1 MGTNQSTEADEE
13 AGPDHLEEAPCNPSR
28 RVNEETYVHTRAI
41 SSSSRFL
48 HDELRRRGATNEE
61 AAFHFFKRTFANLER
76 SQKVHFSLLH
86 RAKSLVDDD
95 EDFEDDECDDVLSPE
110 EKREV
115 RFGPHGMKW
124 GRAGGACGTRR
135 LAMRLSPRHDPH
147 DPPQSTR
154 RCSGSSA
161 SASARW

>member
-28 RVNEETYVHTRAI
+28 RVNEETYVHTHAI
-41 SSSSRFL
+41 SASSRFL

-76 SQKVHFSLLH
+76 SQKVHFSFLH
-86 RAKSLVDDD
+86 RATSLVDDD
-95 EDFEDDECDDVLSPE
+95 DDFEDDECDDVLSPE

-115 RFGPHGMKW
+115 RIV
-124 GRAGGACGTRR
+124 
-135 LAMRLSPRHDPH
+135 SQSVPH
-147 DPPQSTR
+147 DP
-154 RCSGSSA
+154 
-161 SASARW
+161 